1 MCICISAYNKAHN
14 KAASCIKTNPLGKV
28 CYKNKKIQA
37 QDSIALAVNKSLP
50 FFDFHKKSK
59 INLVSIWLAVYFSLS
74 QKVHLQSIC
83 ICKAYFKCLKYCV
96 FFFATFR
103 LLHNSIL
110 KVIRLFSVILFYIFI
125 YLVIKK
131 KDITFCKRKFTGSER
146 QLPLYSPRKLFKA
159 PATELQSK
167 SQNINQRYLSFL
179 LSNQ

>member
-131 KDITFCKRKFTGSER
+131 RTLHFVKEHLLIVKGSYRSTAQENNLRLQLQNYRASHRISIRDI
-146 QLPLYSPRKLFKA
+146 
-159 PATELQSK
+159 
-167 SQNINQRYLSFL
+167 
-179 LSNQ
+179 

>member
-1 MCICISAYNKAHN
+1 M
-14 KAASCIKTNPLGKV
+14 LLL
-28 CYKNKKIQA
+28 
-37 QDSIALAVNKSLP
+37 SINLSL
-50 FFDFHKKSK
+50 FLIFIKKSQ

-131 KDITFCKRKFTGSER
+131 KKDITFCKRKFTGSER

-159 PATELQSK
+159 LATELQSK
-167 SQNINQRYLSFL
+167 S
-179 LSNQ
+179 

>member
-1 MCICISAYNKAHN
+1 M
-14 KAASCIKTNPLGKV
+14 L
-28 CYKNKKIQA
+28 
-37 QDSIALAVNKSLP
+37 SINLSL
-50 FFDFHKKSK
+50 FLIFIKKSQ

-131 KDITFCKRKFTGSER
+131 KRTLHFVKENLLVAKGSYRSTAQENYLRLWLQNYRASHRISIRDI
-146 QLPLYSPRKLFKA
+146 
-159 PATELQSK
+159 
-167 SQNINQRYLSFL
+167 
-179 LSNQ
+179 